1 MFGAAFVPLPVHGG
15 RLLIKDLNPVHA
27 HVSLVTLRIAGDYL
41 HEGDVAAAIIGPT
54 LQYGQD
60 VQRNVVEVDNLFLIK
75 QAGLFLF
82 CLGLFYMVPI
92 RDLVNKHRIVD
103 LIIVT
108 KVLAVL
114 FLITNAWLVAKP
126 GPILLAALGDGI
138 MGTLLIFCSL
148 TAGLFLKKESPSQA

>member
-1 MFGAAFVPLPVHGG
+1 MNHDHIGTLNAVEKSAPDDDKNIKRLGVCVFLVGLHSLTLGSFIFFFTDAFYKFFFG
-15 RLLIKDLNPVHA
+15 
-27 HVSLVTLRIAGDYL
+27 
-41 HEGDVAAAIIGPT
+41 
-54 LQYGQD
+54 
-60 VQRNVVEVDNLFLIK
+60 VEVDNLFLIK

-92 RDLVNKHRIVD
+92 RDLANKHRIVD

-108 KVLAVL
+108 KILAVL
-114 FLITNAWLVAKP
+114 FLVTNAWLVAKP

-148 TAGLFLKKESPSQA
+148 TAGLFLKKERPS

>member
-1 MFGAAFVPLPVHGG
+1 MNQDHIGTLAAVEESAPDVDKRIKRLGVCVFLVGLHSLTLGSFIFFFTDAFYKFFFG
-15 RLLIKDLNPVHA
+15 
-27 HVSLVTLRIAGDYL
+27 
-41 HEGDVAAAIIGPT
+41 
-54 LQYGQD
+54 
-60 VQRNVVEVDNLFLIK
+60 VEVDNLFLIK

-114 FLITNAWLVAKP
+114 FLVTNAWLVAKP

-138 MGTLLIFCSL
+138 MGTMLIFCSL
-148 TAGLFLKKESPSQA
+148 TAGLFLKKERPSQV